1 MQLTVVTKLVRYY
14 VMVGHPLTP
23 ANMAWN
29 TVMRNFNE
37 QWKALEERKEHENP
51 DVPKITKA
59 LPVIKWTEA
68 FTDYL
73 SCAIG
78 VRMIPLAYVI
88 QPEADVPVAAPVLAA
103 GEPYSLEH
111 GSVKQEMVAHASHT
125 HALFQEDNSDIY
137 YKLEEA
143 MRGTPYAASIKPF
156 QRAKQGREAWLA
168 ITGQYAG
175 KDKWTAE
182 IKQQEQ
188 LLHTCVWKG
197 QSNFSLEKFITQHR
211 NAFVSM
217 QACAEHIQ
225 YQLPNRH
232 SGVGFL
238 LDAIQTS
245 NAGLQAAM
253 ASIRTDDGHDGM
265 RNDFEQSAAHL
276 LPYDPVA
283 KKHAAGSSKRS
294 SAKVSAVSYEATDI
308 AAFGTK
314 PRIGKS
320 GVHFR
325 YCDKSEYS
333 KLTKE
338 QKTELREWR
347 SKGGAERGR
356 SDAKTKNAKFDKA
369 VAAAIEKKISEQT
382 KVSEEEQMAGDKL
395 RSLVASIV
403 KETRETTTS
412 GRQATTIGA
421 ATAASKSSNP
431 MTQKWGR
438 PMSPEAVCAKPQ
450 WNVYGPPPNPAAMR
464 AERPTWPDSSQPST
478 SPSHKGILK
487 KAKND
492 DKS

>member
-1 MQLTVVTKLVRYY
+1 MMRLTAATKLVRFY
-14 VMVGHPLTP
+14 VMVGRPLTP

-29 TVMRNFNE
+29 TVMRNINE
-37 QWKALEERKEHENP
+37 QWKALEERKENENP

-68 FTDYL
+68 FMDYL
-73 SCAIG
+73 SHAIG

-88 QPEADVPVAAPVLAA
+88 QPKADVPVATPALAA

-111 GSVKQEMVAHASHT
+111 GSVEQELVARASHT
-125 HALFQEDNSDIY
+125 HALFREDNSDVY

-143 MRGTPYAASIKPF
+143 TRGTPYAATIKPF

-168 ITGQYAG
+168 NTGQYAG
-175 KDKWTAE
+175 KDKYAE

-188 LLHTCVWKG
+188 LLHTRVWKG
-197 QSNFSLEKFITQHR
+197 QSNFSLEKFIAQHR
-211 NAFVSM
+211 NAFFSM

-225 YQLPNRH
+225 YQLPNGH
-232 SGVGFL
+232 SQVGFL

-245 NAGLQAAM
+245 DAGLQAAM
-253 ASIRTDDGHDGM
+253 ASIRTNDGPDGM

-283 KKHAAGSSKRS
+283 KKHAAGSSKRG
-294 SAKVSAVSYEATDI
+294 SAEVSAVLFETTDV

-314 PRIGKS
+314 PGIGKS

-325 YCDKSEYS
+325 YYDKSDYS

-347 SKGGAERGR
+347 KGGAERGR
-356 SDAKTKNAKFDKA
+356 SVARTKKAKFEK
-369 VAAAIEKKISEQT
+369 AAAAAVEKKISEQV
-382 KVSEEEQMAGDKL
+382 KASEEEKLAGEKL

-403 KETRETTTS
+403 KETGGTTTS
-412 GRQATTIGA
+412 GRRATTVGST
-421 ATAASKSSNP
+421 TAKSKSDNP
-431 MTQKWGR
+431 TTQKWGT
-438 PMSPEAVCAKPQ
+438 PMSPEAVLAKLQ
-450 WNVYGPPPNPAAMR
+450 WDTYGPHPVAACRPPPPDASTP
-464 AERPTWPDSSQPST
+464 PTPPSF
-478 SPSHKGILK
+478 KGILK